1 MIDEEKIRILVK
13 EELTKAEVNS
23 LINNKV
29 ESILQSNEFKRK
41 VKAIPADVLEDLYR
55 TMYQKKAFWQ
65 SSVKQGS
72 YMNEDIKNRKFSDVK
87 RINFLMI

>member
-13 EELTKAEVNS
+13 EELTKAEDNS

-29 ESILQSNEFKRK
+29 DSILQSNEFKRK
-41 VKAIPADVLEDLYR
+41 VKAITADVLEDLYR

-65 SSVKQGS
+65 SSVKQG
-72 YMNEDIKNRKFSDVK
+72 
-87 RINFLMI
+87 

>member
-29 ESILQSNEFKRK
+29 DSILR
-41 VKAIPADVLEDLYR
+41 V
-55 TMYQKKAFWQ
+55 
-65 SSVKQGS
+65 
-72 YMNEDIKNRKFSDVK
+72 MNLNVR
-87 RINFLMI
+87 

>member
-1 MIDEEKIRILVK
+1 MN

-29 ESILQSNEFKRK
+29 DSILQSNEFKRK
-41 VKAIPADVLEDLYR
+41 VKAITADVLEDLYR

-65 SSVKQGS
+65 SSVKQG
-72 YMNEDIKNRKFSDVK
+72 
-87 RINFLMI
+87 

>member
-29 ESILQSNEFKRK
+29 DSILQSNEFKRK
-41 VKAIPADVLEDLYR
+41 VKAITADILEDLYR

-65 SSVKQGS
+65 SSVKQG
-72 YMNEDIKNRKFSDVK
+72 
-87 RINFLMI
+87 

>member
-1 MIDEEKIRILVK
+1 MIDEEKIIILVK

-29 ESILQSNEFKRK
+29 DSILQSNEFKRK
-41 VKAIPADVLEDLYR
+41 VKAITADVLEDLYR

-65 SSVKQGS
+65 SSVKQG
-72 YMNEDIKNRKFSDVK
+72 
-87 RINFLMI
+87 

>member
-1 MIDEEKIRILVK
+1 MIDEEKIRSLVN

-29 ESILQSNEFKRK
+29 DSILQSNEFKRK
-41 VKAIPADVLEDLYR
+41 VKAITADVLEDLYR

-65 SSVKQGS
+65 SSVKQG
-72 YMNEDIKNRKFSDVK
+72 
-87 RINFLMI
+87 

>member
-29 ESILQSNEFKRK
+29 DSILQSNEFKRK
-41 VKAIPADVLEDLYR
+41 VKAITADVLEDLYR
-55 TMYQKKAFWQ
+55 TMYQKK
-65 SSVKQGS
+65 S
-72 YMNEDIKNRKFSDVK
+72 
-87 RINFLMI
+87 FLAIIS

>member
-29 ESILQSNEFKRK
+29 HSILQSNEFKRK
-41 VKAIPADVLEDLYR
+41 VKAITADVLEDLYR

-65 SSVKQGS
+65 SSVKQG
-72 YMNEDIKNRKFSDVK
+72 
-87 RINFLMI
+87 

>member
-1 MIDEEKIRILVK
+1 MINEEKIRILVK

-29 ESILQSNEFKRK
+29 DSILQSNEFKRK
-41 VKAIPADVLEDLYR
+41 VKAITADVLEDLYR

-65 SSVKQGS
+65 SSVKQG
-72 YMNEDIKNRKFSDVK
+72 
-87 RINFLMI
+87 

>member
-1 MIDEEKIRILVK
+1 MIDEEKIKILVK

-29 ESILQSNEFKRK
+29 DSILQSNEFKRK
-41 VKAIPADVLEDLYR
+41 VKAITADVLEDLYR

-65 SSVKQGS
+65 SSVKQG
-72 YMNEDIKNRKFSDVK
+72 
-87 RINFLMI
+87 

>member
-1 MIDEEKIRILVK
+1 MIDKEKIRILVK

-29 ESILQSNEFKRK
+29 DSILQSNEFKRK
-41 VKAIPADVLEDLYR
+41 VKAITADVLEDLYR

-65 SSVKQGS
+65 SSVKQG
-72 YMNEDIKNRKFSDVK
+72 
-87 RINFLMI
+87 

>member
-29 ESILQSNEFKRK
+29 DSILQSNEFKRK
-41 VKAIPADVLEDLYR
+41 VKAITADVLENLYR

-65 SSVKQGS
+65 SSVKQG
-72 YMNEDIKNRKFSDVK
+72 
-87 RINFLMI
+87 

>member
-1 MIDEEKIRILVK
+1 MIDEEEIRILVK

-29 ESILQSNEFKRK
+29 DSILQSNEFKRK
-41 VKAIPADVLEDLYR
+41 VKAITADVLEDLYR

-65 SSVKQGS
+65 SSVKQG
-72 YMNEDIKNRKFSDVK
+72 
-87 RINFLMI
+87 

>member
-1 MIDEEKIRILVK
+1 MIDEEKIRILVE

-29 ESILQSNEFKRK
+29 DSILQSNEFKRK
-41 VKAIPADVLEDLYR
+41 VKAITADVLEDLYR

-65 SSVKQGS
+65 SSVKQG
-72 YMNEDIKNRKFSDVK
+72 
-87 RINFLMI
+87 

>member
-29 ESILQSNEFKRK
+29 DSILQSNEFKRK
-41 VKAIPADVLEDLYR
+41 VTAITADVLEDLYR

-65 SSVKQGS
+65 SSVKQG
-72 YMNEDIKNRKFSDVK
+72 
-87 RINFLMI
+87 

>member
-29 ESILQSNEFKRK
+29 DSILQSNEFKRK
-41 VKAIPADVLEDLYR
+41 VKAITADVLEDLYR

-65 SSVKQGS
+65 SSVEQG
-72 YMNEDIKNRKFSDVK
+72 
-87 RINFLMI
+87 

>member
-29 ESILQSNEFKRK
+29 DSILQSHEFKRK
-41 VKAIPADVLEDLYR
+41 VKAITADVLEDLYR
-55 TMYQKKAFWQ
+55 TMYQKKAVWQ
-65 SSVKQGS
+65 
-72 YMNEDIKNRKFSDVK
+72 
-87 RINFLMI
+87 

>member
-29 ESILQSNEFKRK
+29 DSILQSNEFKRK
-41 VKAIPADVLEDLYR
+41 VKAITADVLEDLYR
-55 TMYQKKAFWQ
+55 TMHQKKAFWQ
-65 SSVKQGS
+65 SSVKQG
-72 YMNEDIKNRKFSDVK
+72 
-87 RINFLMI
+87 

>member
-1 MIDEEKIRILVK
+1 MIDEEKIKILVK

-29 ESILQSNEFKRK
+29 DSIVQSNEFKRK
-41 VKAIPADVLEDLYR
+41 VKAITADVLEDLYR

-65 SSVKQGS
+65 SSVKQG
-72 YMNEDIKNRKFSDVK
+72 
-87 RINFLMI
+87 

>member
-1 MIDEEKIRILVK
+1 MIGEEKIRILVK

-29 ESILQSNEFKRK
+29 DSILQSNEFKRK
-41 VKAIPADVLEDLYR
+41 VKAITADVLEDLYR

-65 SSVKQGS
+65 SSVKQG
-72 YMNEDIKNRKFSDVK
+72 
-87 RINFLMI
+87 

>member
-29 ESILQSNEFKRK
+29 DSILQSNEFKRK
-41 VKAIPADVLEDLYR
+41 VKAITADVLEDLYR

-65 SSVKQGS
+65 SSVKQG
-72 YMNEDIKNRKFSDVK
+72 
-87 RINFLMI
+87 

>member
-29 ESILQSNEFKRK
+29 GSILQSNEFKRK
-41 VKAIPADVLEDLYR
+41 VKAITADVLEDLYR

-65 SSVKQGS
+65 SSVKQG
-72 YMNEDIKNRKFSDVK
+72 
-87 RINFLMI
+87 

>member
-1 MIDEEKIRILVK
+1 MIDEGKIRILVK

-29 ESILQSNEFKRK
+29 DSILQSNEFKRK
-41 VKAIPADVLEDLYR
+41 VKAITADVLEDLYR

-65 SSVKQGS
+65 SSVKQG
-72 YMNEDIKNRKFSDVK
+72 
-87 RINFLMI
+87 

>member
-1 MIDEEKIRILVK
+1 MIDGEKIRILVK

-29 ESILQSNEFKRK
+29 DSILQSNEFKRK
-41 VKAIPADVLEDLYR
+41 VKAITADVLEDLYR

-65 SSVKQGS
+65 SSVKQG
-72 YMNEDIKNRKFSDVK
+72 
-87 RINFLMI
+87 

>member
-13 EELTKAEVNS
+13 EELTKVEVNS

-29 ESILQSNEFKRK
+29 DSILQSNEFKRK
-41 VKAIPADVLEDLYR
+41 VKAITADVLEDLYR

-65 SSVKQGS
+65 SSVKQG
-72 YMNEDIKNRKFSDVK
+72 
-87 RINFLMI
+87 

>member
-29 ESILQSNEFKRK
+29 DSILQSNEFKRK
-41 VKAIPADVLEDLYR
+41 VKAITADVLEDLYR

-65 SSVKQGS
+65 SSVK
-72 YMNEDIKNRKFSDVK
+72 
-87 RINFLMI
+87 